1 MKIFKGK
8 LKPNIVRFIN
18 ISLIVLRH
26 DELAK
31 IQSIVE
37 GLKTYHLYP
46 QKSRKNQ
53 LIYSAQIVSFL
64 NC

>member
-1 MKIFKGK
+1 MKILRGK
-8 LKPNIVRFIN
+8 LKPNILHLID
-18 ISLIVLRH
+18 ISLIVARN

>member
-1 MKIFKGK
+1 MKILRGE
-8 LKPNIVRFIN
+8 LKPNILYLIDIF
-18 ISLIVLRH
+18 LIVPCN

-31 IQSIVE
+31 IQSVVE
-37 GLKTYHLYP
+37 GLKIYHLYL